1 MTEYLVKIDERFF
14 HTFVVEAASEE
25 EALETGYQLLRDG
38 MTPEEEAAR
47 DYDLESDGFTGDHSV
62 WEK

>member
-14 HTFVVEAASEE
+14 HTFVVEADSQD
-25 EALETGYQLLRDG
+25 EALEKGYQLLRDG
-38 MTPEEEAAR
+38 LTPEMEKEM
-47 DYDLESDGFTGDHSV
+47 DYDFESDGFTGDDSV